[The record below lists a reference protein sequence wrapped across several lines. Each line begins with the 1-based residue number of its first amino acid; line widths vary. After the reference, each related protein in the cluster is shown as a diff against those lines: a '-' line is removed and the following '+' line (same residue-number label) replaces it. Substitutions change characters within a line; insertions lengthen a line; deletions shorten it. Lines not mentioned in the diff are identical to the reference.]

1 MKIKNC
7 RICNSRKLKKLF
19 SLGNM
24 KFTGKFPKKK
34 QFIPSGDVE
43 LIICNRC
50 KLVQLRDN
58 FNLKYLYN
66 KDYGYRTG
74 INLTMR
80 KHVKSVVKKITKKV
94 KLKKN
99 DYVLDIA
106 SNDGT
111 LLSYYS
117 QKINTFGIDPLI
129 DKYKKNYQNINYKV
143 SDFFSCK
150 NIFKIDKK
158 IKFKENE

>member
-24 KFTGKFPKKK
+24 KFTGKFPKKN

-66 KDYGYRTG
+66 KVE
-74 INLTMR
+74 R
-80 KHVKSVVKKITKKV
+80 KFARIRKNKKR
-94 KLKKN
+94 
-99 DYVLDIA
+99 
-106 SNDGT
+106 
-111 LLSYYS
+111 LSRS
-117 QKINTFGIDPLI
+117 
-129 DKYKKNYQNINYKV
+129 
-143 SDFFSCK
+143 
-150 NIFKIDKK
+150 
-158 IKFKENE
+158 